1 MTAAAK
7 SGHSLVTLPP
17 VLLCNCDQDA
27 DSARSWR
34 VQVYDVTEY
43 VDIHPGA
50 DAILRNAGRDSTDG
64 FFGPQHPPTTVD
76 LLAEYYIGD
85 LKT

>member
-1 MTAAAK
+1 MWHTQCRDVC
-7 SGHSLVTLPP
+7 L
-17 VLLCNCDQDA
+17 
-27 DSARSWR
+27 
-34 VQVYDVTEY
+34 QVFDVTEY

-50 DAILRNAGRDSTDG
+50 DAILRNAGGDSTEG